1 MWLVLF
7 DIDGTLL
14 RCGSQIR
21 GIFAASLSAAFG
33 RTGDLD
39 RYDFAGRTDDGI
51 VFDLMTGSGLSEDRV
66 IEVLPRFRDH
76 YLAGLERDLDH
87 RLMEL
92 LPGVEEVLQRL
103 VKRQD
108 VLIGLLTGNW
118 EVCARSKLSHFD
130 LNRFFGFGAFG
141 DGHRSRLELPPVA
154 LRRARKCASAVSRAR
169 TVIVGDSVLDV
180 RCARAHGIA
189 SLAVAT
195 GFAPACD
202 LERAGAEWVIPDLRQ
217 AEHCHPVFAGL
228 TPAV

>member
-14 RCGSQIR
+14 RCGPQIR
-21 GIFAASLSAAFG
+21 EIFASSLSAVFG

-39 RYDFAGRTDDGI
+39 NYDFAGRTDDGI
-51 VFDLMTGSGLSEDRV
+51 VFDLMTGSGLSEERV
-66 IEVLPRFRDH
+66 TEVLPRFRDH

-92 LPGVEEVLQRL
+92 LPGVEEILQRL

-108 VLIGLLTGNW
+108 VLVGLLTGNW

-130 LNRFFGFGAFG
+130 LNRYFGFGAFG
-141 DGHRSRLELPPVA
+141 DGHRSRIELPPVA
-154 LRRARKCASAVSRAR
+154 LSRARERAVAVCSAR
-169 TVIVGDSVLDV
+169 TVIVGDSILDV

-195 GFAPACD
+195 GFTPACD
-202 LERAGAEWVIPDLRQ
+202 LEGAGAEWVISDLQQ
-217 AEHCHPVFAGL
+217 AEHCHPIFKGL
-228 TPAV
+228 APEM